1 MSATEDGSSNIED
14 ENTANQEDENQDT
27 ENTGNILVFGS
38 KKSQNTFKSAN
49 MSSEGKDSG
58 DHSDNAKI
66 SDEIKKKIDDD
77 GFLEKDDGDDIEDDD
92 LTLRWDDDDGSQPL
106 GDDKDNTET
115 KNDENLSEEQL
126 LEESLD
132 AIVKENTAKNSED
145 NFDDDSVVTVLKEA
159 KAITDKP
166 INSPKQDICKD
177 NIDAKNID
185 NILEEELLEVSDAE
199 TEIIPEKDINDLEN
213 ELLEE
218 LDNDPSELVD
228 KAKDNIDQKD
238 KPSEVNPTNKDKDT
252 AKMDKLDAVDN
263 ILFSDS
269 ESKDTPS
276 TEFKIKSF
284 TDTIFNQDSEELED
298 KFQDSEDLEDNIL
311 EEAEAFIQSSG
322 IIADDTQSQDLEDS
336 EDALLEDTILDE
348 IKSAE
353 KMLAGDIAMDV
364 DDEGEL
370 LKDDESQMDID
381 SNQSIEK
388 TDQTMTDQSDLTKG
402 KEKDTLKDK
411 IDDKKATTEMNIDQS
426 SQEPAEIEPIEQ
438 TITEETIVDDIIDK
452 QKKSDDEDQVIDSS
466 LVEETTPGPVD
477 ITAISDETKQN
488 EDIEK
493 SLPKEPEND
502 EETTETKTLDKT
514 LENADTS
521 AFNTSTVFEDS
532 SVPIKTKHSLH
543 KPDVMLEI
551 PTQELIDIDTDL
563 SLDLDQSE
571 VLDTI
576 NDVDLNADDDVVD
589 EKAVSLEKSVE
600 IPTNKDSQVTEI
612 VEAKDTLM
620 TDKPVDQDA
629 TVSLKAKK
637 TDAIL
642 SEECTET
649 DISSQETVIIGTLE
663 PDAIESQHATV
674 SDNTVNNDALVSEKD
689 IQESIV
695 EENVASK
702 DAIAS
707 DTAVNKE
714 SVEVEKAVSQ
724 ESKIDEKVAPKDAI
738 QTDKAVTAEANIK
751 ESIAPQDVIASYTT
765 VNKETP
771 EIEKKVNKEIIVE
784 ENVVSKDAM
793 VTDSTITEDK
803 PITEKIV
810 SETTMIE
817 KVEVE
822 KGKDGTKGKDIPE
835 TIEESMERMFAD
847 DDPAKDI
854 VEALTTEQPAQ
865 PSTSTTVTPDTS
877 QQVPQV
883 PDSLGLV
890 PDTSDEV
897 PEVSDSLGLLAE
909 SAGRMMED
917 DEEGEDEDD
926 DDDDFDQDE
935 SSNQIS
941 AEQSEDSNPPILE
954 ADASQQGTKEFDTPD
969 PKDEE
974 FQFPVQTGDKDNEK
988 MDTQFGDVE
997 LPAES
1002 INDEETKTAVDA
1014 LLREG
1019 KPAEEQTPEENADQM
1034 DIETLKLSDTSDNE
1048 GEGQTARVQ
1057 TDAETDKV
1065 SEEKQATQ
1073 SPSKQSPS
1081 KMKKLEIT
1089 TQEPSSVVNYV
1100 DLEESSEDE
1109 IQEVEKQPEQPATI
1123 DKPTT
1128 PETDSVTNVNIPS
1141 EIEIMCTSGSGS
1153 TSEIVTKEKEVVI
1166 SGVPKPPPQKTA
1178 RLNTSEVSIKTASST
1193 EPLVIPE
1200 TKIND
1205 ASQTTGQAQPK
1216 GGLEIFSLDSDDEDS
1231 SAKEKPETPHK
1242 MTALELE
1249 KARESSKCIN
1259 YCCLNGSAV
1268 PFIPAEP
1275 AVVAYYDAGRKRRSM
1290 VCLPCAQVVA
1300 DRNQN
1305 LIQGIKNLTPLLDLE
1320 MAKLSQD
1327 LVEISDSESEDEDM
1341 TPDEPKESIG
1351 EEGAKFVEDNLVKYL
1366 NDTWKKYDMDNRLKE
1381 TQIMLDEEIE
1391 KMERDSVEIDAMLNE
1406 CQAATDKLR
1415 NELYATFECRRH
1427 ELPPIVLYDTP
1438 DTKFVGFES
1447 DPHADSTAASTET
1460 TDNRQAKRRLS
1471 SSSEVPA
1478 KRPAIPLGYTP
1489 LDTQPTKDPK
1499 AAIPL
1504 PDVKMDDDKDIS
1516 VVKLSAEAAPAE
1528 LPPPG
1533 EISRPPL
1540 RVSMAVYAMKNAF
1553 GPWLKGKVL
1562 DIQPKNPSA
1571 GAPFSV
1577 CRIKFDHKRQANGKV
1592 LPARCIAYSEPA
1604 DVRMTI
1610 GTRLIALFKDSS
1622 KRESFYSGVVAEIP
1636 NPVNSYRYLVF
1647 FDDGYAQYVE
1657 HKHTRLVCESSPLV
1671 WEEVHPFSREFV
1683 REYLMAY
1690 PERPMVRLHEGQH
1703 LKTEWN
1709 GKWWSSRV
1717 TKVDASLAQVL
1728 FVGDGRREWIYR
1740 GSTRLAPLYL
1750 ELRAAERHRPRPMPR
1765 NRAQPRLNM
1774 PYVEYTRS
1782 DEQDTNKQTETQTEE
1797 LAQQQQNE
1805 EIRRQRAVAK
1815 KSTAAVQPPPVPQ
1828 APGHVDTVT
1837 SRVVYYTPK
1846 NAVKPYKMTPHKCGP
1861 KCKRSDVLSLK
1872 ELRTYNPLA
1881 KPLLSGW
1888 ERQIVRFKG
1897 HKEVMYRAPCG
1908 RRLRNVR
1915 ELHRYLRAV
1924 ACDLPVDLF
1933 DFHPATHCLA
1943 EFVLNKCRV
1952 GKKDLSHGKENVPVP
1967 CVNYYDDS
1975 LPEFCSYNTERTPT
1989 AGVPL
1994 NLDPEFLCG
2003 CDCVDDCQDKSKCAC
2018 WKMTLEGARTIG
2030 LEGPNVGYVYKRLPE
2045 PLPSGIYECN
2055 SRCKCKNTC
2064 LNRVAQ
2070 HPLQLKL
2077 QVFKTLNRGWGI
2089 RALNDVPKGSFLCV
2103 YAGNLLTDATANLD
2117 GLNEGDEYLAELDY
2131 IEVVEQMKEGYEE
2144 DIPEADKKL
2153 DRKEGKDGDSDEN
2166 ETSSSD
2172 EEDNASKTD
2181 KEDDDFRPGHIGL
2194 GLTEFNKRL
2203 RKRERN
2209 KKDKEKSETDEK
2221 EKEKDSKD
2229 TKDSKDKDTKES
2241 NADEDCITISDD
2253 EEVREPSRFNVQA
2266 GMGASEFISKYK
2278 SVRTLF
2284 GKDEACYIMDAKVQ
2298 GNIGRYLNHSCCP
2311 NVFVQNVFVDTHD
2324 PRFPWVAFFA
2334 LSHIKAG
2341 TELTWNYNY
2350 DVGSVPG
2357 KVLYC
2362 HCGAPN
2368 CRGRLL

>member
-14 ENTANQEDENQDT
+14 ENTANQEDENQETEDT
-27 ENTGNILVFGS
+27 
-38 KKSQNTFKSAN
+38 
-49 MSSEGKDSG
+49 GKGSG

-66 SDEIKKKIDDD
+66 NDEIKKKVDDD
-77 GFLEKDDGDDIEDDD
+77 SFLEKDDVDDIEDDD

-132 AIVKENTAKNSED
+132 AIVKENTAKLSED

-166 INSPKQDICKD
+166 INSPKQDISKD

-218 LDNDPSELVD
+218 LDNDTSELVN
-228 KAKDNIDQKD
+228 KAKDNIDDQKD
-238 KPSEVNPTNKDKDT
+238 KTSEMSPTNKDKDIS
-252 AKMDKLDAVDN
+252 KMDKLDAVDN

-269 ESKDTPS
+269 ESKGTSS

-284 TDTIFNQDSEELED
+284 TDTIFNQDSEETED

-322 IIADDTQSQDLEDS
+322 MIADDTQSQDLEDS

-353 KMLAGDIAMDV
+353 KMLAADIAMDV
-364 DDEGEL
+364 DDDEGEL
-370 LKDDESQMDID
+370 LKDDESQDGIAQMDID
-381 SNQSIEK
+381 NSQSIEK
-388 TDQTMTDQSDLTKG
+388 TDQSDLTED
-402 KEKDTLKDK
+402 KENDILKDQINNSK
-411 IDDKKATTEMNIDQS
+411 TTTEMNIDKS
-426 SQEPAEIEPIEQ
+426 SQEPAEIESTKQ
-438 TITEETIVDDIIDK
+438 IVIKDSIADDIDK
-452 QKKSDDEDQVIDSS
+452 QTKADDENQVMDSS
-466 LVEETTPGPVD
+466 LVKESIPGPVD
-477 ITAISDETKQN
+477 IKTTASN
-488 EDIEK
+488 EITQKENIEK
-493 SLPKEPEND
+493 SLPEEGIKTEND
-502 EETTETKTLDKT
+502 EQTTETKTLDKT

-521 AFNTSTVFEDS
+521 AFNTLTVFEDS
-532 SVPIKTKHSLH
+532 PVPIKTKHGLH

-571 VLDTI
+571 VLDTT
-576 NDVDLNADDDVVD
+576 NDVDLNADDDVVA
-589 EKAVSLEKSVE
+589 EKAVNQEKSIE
-600 IPTNKDSQVTEI
+600 IPTFKDSQVTEI
-612 VEAKDTLM
+612 VEAKDTVM

-629 TVSLKAKK
+629 TVSQKAKT
-637 TDAIL
+637 TDAIR

-663 PDAIESQHATV
+663 PDATESQDATV
-674 SDNTVNNDALVSEKD
+674 SENIVNKDALVSEKEV
-689 IQESIV
+689 QESIV

-702 DAIAS
+702 DVIAS
-707 DTAVNKE
+707 DTTVNKE

-724 ESKIDEKVAPKDAI
+724 ESKITENVAPKDAI
-738 QTDKAVTAEANIK
+738 QTDKAVTEETNIK
-751 ESIAPQDVIASYTT
+751 ESIAPQDAVASNTT
-765 VNKETP
+765 VHKETP
-771 EIEKKVNKEIIVE
+771 VTEKNKEIIVE
-784 ENVVSKDAM
+784 ENLAPEGAT
-793 VTDSTITEDK
+793 VTDSIVKKDK

-810 SETTMIE
+810 SEDTKTE
-817 KVEVE
+817 KDKEVE
-822 KGKDGTKGKDIPE
+822 KGKDSTEDKDVPE
-835 TIEESMERMFAD
+835 TIEQSMERMFAD
-847 DDPAKDI
+847 DDPAEEIAK
-854 VEALTTEQPAQ
+854 ALTTEQPAQ
-865 PSTSTTVTPDTS
+865 PSTSKTLTPDTS
-877 QQVPQV
+877 EQVPQASDSVSLNPDTSEKV
-883 PDSLGLV
+883 PQVSDSLGLI

-974 FQFPVQTGDKDNEK
+974 FQFPVETGDKDNDK
-988 MDTQFGDVE
+988 MDIKFGDVE

-1014 LLREG
+1014 LLRDG
-1019 KPAEEQTPEENADQM
+1019 QTAEEQAPEENADQM
-1034 DIETLKLSDTSDNE
+1034 DIETVKLSDTSDNE
-1048 GEGQTARVQ
+1048 GEGQTATGQ
-1057 TDAETDKV
+1057 TEAETNKA

-1109 IQEVEKQPEQPATI
+1109 IQEVEKQPEQPPTI
-1123 DKPTT
+1123 DQPK

-1178 RLNTSEVSIKTASST
+1178 RLNTSEVSIKTASNT

-1205 ASQTTGQAQPK
+1205 ASQTAGQAQPK

-1305 LIQGIKNLTPLLDLE
+1305 LIRGIKNLTPLLDLE

-1427 ELPPIVLYDTP
+1427 ELPSIVLYDTP

-1504 PDVKMDDDKDIS
+1504 ADVKMDDDKDIS

>member
-14 ENTANQEDENQDT
+14 ENTTNHEDENQDT
-27 ENTGNILVFGS
+27 EDTGNILVFGS
-38 KKSQNTFKSAN
+38 KKTQNTSGSPN
-49 MSSEGKDSG
+49 MSTEGKGSG
-58 DHSDNAKI
+58 DYSDKAKI
-66 SDEIKKKIDDD
+66 SDEIKKKVDADS
-77 GFLEKDDGDDIEDDD
+77 FLEKDEGDDIEDDD

-106 GDDKDNTET
+106 GDDKDNSET
-115 KNDENLSEEQL
+115 KNSENLSEEQL

-132 AIVKENTAKNSED
+132 AIVKESTAKLSED
-145 NFDDDSVVTVLKEA
+145 NFDDDSVNNVLIQAKE
-159 KAITDKP
+159 ITDKT
-166 INSPKQDICKD
+166 INSPKQDISKD

-185 NILEEELLEVSDAE
+185 NMLEEELLEVSDTE

-218 LDNDPSELVD
+218 LDNDPSEFVN
-228 KAKDNIDQKD
+228 KAKDNIDDQKD
-238 KPSEVNPTNKDKDT
+238 KPSEMNPKNKDKDIS
-252 AKMDKLDAVDN
+252 KIDKLDTVEDN

-353 KMLAGDIAMDV
+353 KMLAADIAMDV

-370 LKDDESQMDID
+370 LKDDESRDGIAQMDID
-381 SNQSIEK
+381 NNQSIEK
-388 TDQTMTDQSDLTKG
+388 TDQSDLT
-402 KEKDTLKDK
+402 KEKDTLKDQ
-411 IDDKKATTEMNIDQS
+411 IDDKATAEMNIVQP
-426 SQEPAEIEPIEQ
+426 SQEPAEIES
-438 TITEETIVDDIIDK
+438 TERIVSGETVTDDIDEQRKADDK
-452 QKKSDDEDQVIDSS
+452 NQVTDSS
-466 LVEETTPGPVD
+466 LAKESTSGPVD
-477 ITAISDETKQN
+477 KKSTSDETIQKEN
-488 EDIEK
+488 IEK
-493 SLPKEPEND
+493 SLPEEAIQLEND
-502 EETTETKTLDKT
+502 KEITETKTLDKT

-532 SVPIKTKHSLH
+532 PVPIKTKHGLH

-571 VLDTI
+571 VLDTS
-576 NDVDLNADDDVVD
+576 LDDVVD
-589 EKAVSLEKSVE
+589 EKVESLEKSAE
-600 IPTNKDSQVTEI
+600 IPTNEDSRVTEI
-612 VEAKDTLM
+612 VEAKVTVM
-620 TDKPVDQDA
+620 TDKPVDQNA
-629 TVSLKAKK
+629 TVSEKSKT

-663 PDAIESQHATV
+663 PDATVSQDAIV
-674 SDNTVNNDALVSEKD
+674 SDNIINRALVSEKEV
-689 IQESIV
+689 QESIV
-695 EENVASK
+695 EENIASK
-702 DAIAS
+702 DVLAS
-707 DTAVNKE
+707 DTTVNKE
-714 SVEVEKAVSQ
+714 SVEVENAVSQ
-724 ESKIDEKVAPKDAI
+724 ESKIDENFASQDAI
-738 QTDKAVTAEANIK
+738 QTDKAVTEGTKIK
-751 ESIAPQDVIASYTT
+751 ESIAPQDVVASDTT
-765 VNKETP
+765 KETP
-771 EIEKKVNKEIIVE
+771 VTEKNKEIIVE
-784 ENVVSKDAM
+784 ENVAPEGA
-793 VTDSTITEDK
+793 TDTTITKDK
-803 PITEKIV
+803 PITKKIA
-810 SETTMIE
+810 SEVTMAD
-817 KVEVE
+817 KPLVEVE
-822 KGKDGTKGKDIPE
+822 KGKDSTKDKDVPE
-835 TIEESMERMFAD
+835 TIEQSMERMFAD

-854 VEALTTEQPAQ
+854 VEALTTEQPVQ
-865 PSTSTTVTPDTS
+865 SSTSTTLTPDTS
-877 QQVPQV
+877 EQMPQV
-883 PDSLGLV
+883 SDSLGLI

-917 DEEGEDEDD
+917 DEEAEDEDD

-954 ADASQQGTKEFDTPD
+954 TEASQQGAKEFDTPD

-974 FQFPVQTGDKDNEK
+974 FQFPVQTGDKDNDK

-1014 LLREG
+1014 LLRDG
-1019 KPAEEQTPEENADQM
+1019 LPAEEQTPEENADQM
-1034 DIETLKLSDTSDNE
+1034 DIETVKLSDTSDNE
-1048 GEGQTARVQ
+1048 GEGQTARGQ
-1057 TDAETDKV
+1057 IEAETDKV

-1109 IQEVEKQPEQPATI
+1109 IQEVEKQPEQTATI

-1178 RLNTSEVSIKTASST
+1178 RLNTSEVSIKTASNT

-1200 TKIND
+1200 TKIID
-1205 ASQTTGQAQPK
+1205 ASQTTSQAQPK

-1300 DRNQN
+1300 DRNKN
-1305 LIQGIKNLTPLLDLE
+1305 LIRGIKNLTPLLDLE

-1427 ELPPIVLYDTP
+1427 ELPPIILYDTP

-1447 DPHADSTAASTET
+1447 DPYADSTVSSTDT
-1460 TDNRQAKRRLS
+1460 ADNRQAKRRLS